1 MDDIEQH
8 IKIYGVKSGVL
19 LGLILLS
26 LSIFSFY
33 FITSLARSLAL
44 LLFGPIVFTLVI
56 PVITVVFLCFNF
68 RKKIGG
74 FWTFKQATTGIF
86 IMFLTA
92 YIIQI
97 AGRDLV
103 FAKFIEPDMAKKTQ
117 IAFINASTTLRSQA
131 GANQKQIDQ
140 NIADI
145 KRGFEEQRNITT
157 AKFIQGLA
165 ISVIFIFVFA
175 LIFAAL
181 FKKEPLLYDN
191 EVNTGS

>member
-68 RKKIGG
+68 RKKNRRVLD
-74 FWTFKQATTGIF
+74 F
-86 IMFLTA
+86 
-92 YIIQI
+92 
-97 AGRDLV
+97 
-103 FAKFIEPDMAKKTQ
+103 
-117 IAFINASTTLRSQA
+117 
-131 GANQKQIDQ
+131 
-140 NIADI
+140 
-145 KRGFEEQRNITT
+145 
-157 AKFIQGLA
+157 
-165 ISVIFIFVFA
+165 
-175 LIFAAL
+175 
-181 FKKEPLLYDN
+181 
-191 EVNTGS
+191 